1 MRPELLAPVGSI
13 DALYAAIEAG
23 CDAVY
28 LSGKKYGARVFAS
41 NFSDIELIDAI
52 KYSHLYGVKVYV
64 TVNTIIYEEEVNDF
78 IDYVDFLHSNNVDA
92 IIMQD
97 IGMVDLV
104 RKLYPNLEIHI
115 STQMHVHNL
124 EGVKFFEKL
133 GLKRVVLA
141 RETSI
146 ETIKNIKK
154 NSNVDIEVFVHGAL
168 CVSYSGQCLMLKS
181 GTAQGRA
188 YSANSS

>member
-1 MRPELLAPVGSI
+1 MKPEVLAPVGSM
-13 DALYAAIEAG
+13 DSLYAAIEAG

-52 KYSHLYGVKVYV
+52 KYAHLYGVRVYV

-78 IDYVDFLHSNNVDA
+78 IKYIDFLHSNNVDA

-124 EGVKFFEKL
+124 EGVKFFVKL

-141 RETSI
+141 R
-146 ETIKNIKK
+146 
-154 NSNVDIEVFVHGAL
+154 
-168 CVSYSGQCLMLKS
+168 
-181 GTAQGRA
+181 
-188 YSANSS
+188 